1 MPETLVN
8 NHTLKSPYR
17 HFKIVALLLFTT
29 ISCNISA
36 QKKANGYQVNYY
48 ITGAKQSE
56 GNYKNALQDSTWR
69 YYYPDGKINRITNY
83 DKGVKNGRSTTY
95 NKDGSLASDVNYKN
109 GNFFGSVKFYYSN
122 GQLNFEEYY
131 DANSLEQGEFKL
143 WYKSGKISQ
152 RGMMVNG
159 KLVGKWMK
167 YYENGQI
174 EHTAYY
180 DPTGNKDDVWLYYSQ
195 NGKLMGSEQY
205 KADSL
210 LKTTIVDTVS
220 KR

>member
-1 MPETLVN
+1 MPETLIN
-8 NHTLKSPYR
+8 NYTLKSPYQY
-17 HFKIVALLLFTT
+17 FKIFALLLFTT
-29 ISCNISA
+29 ISCNINA
-36 QKKANGYQVNYY
+36 QKANGHQVNYY

-56 GNYKNALQDSTWR
+56 GNYKNSLQDSTWR
-69 YYYPDGKINRITNY
+69 YYYPNGKINRITNY
-83 DKGVKNGRSTTY
+83 DKGVKNGRSITY

-109 GNFFGSVKFYYSN
+109 GNFFGAVKFYYSN
-122 GQLNFEEYY
+122 GQLNYEEYY

-143 WYKSGKISQ
+143 WYKSGKLSQ
-152 RGMMVNG
+152 DGMMVNG

-167 YYENGQI
+167 YYENGQT

-180 DPTGNKDDVWLYYSQ
+180 DTAGNKDSLWLYYSPS
-195 NGKLMGSEQY
+195 GKLMGSEKY

-210 LKTTIVDTVS
+210 LKTTIIDTVL